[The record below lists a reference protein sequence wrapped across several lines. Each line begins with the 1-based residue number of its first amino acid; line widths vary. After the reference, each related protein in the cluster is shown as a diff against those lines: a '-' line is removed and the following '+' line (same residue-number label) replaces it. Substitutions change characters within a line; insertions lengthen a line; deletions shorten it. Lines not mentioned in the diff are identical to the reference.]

1 MQTLL
6 KLLKIVGIS
15 ILLTSCATK
24 VVVIDSSSDVV
35 RLGNNV
41 KGSVYI
47 QQQDGSWTKCK
58 SVHLPEGWYAGPGP
72 KE

>member
-1 MQTLL
+1 M
-6 KLLKIVGIS
+6 
-15 ILLTSCATK
+15 
-24 VVVIDSSSDVV
+24 VVIDSSSDVV